1 MSLPAPPLATRS
13 RPFLLALLG
22 LGFPQ
27 LAAPLAGALPV
38 AAGTAPAKAASGAAA
53 AASKGVAPGVAI
65 PAAGVAMQP
74 CAAPQPGRYV
84 LMSQGNLPAGP
95 YAALLQE
102 TWSAD
107 GQIRGVRLQRTGR
120 EFSEAP
126 YTGKFD
132 PISLCRVRIQRTFGN
147 TVRQSQAVLDLN
159 GRPRY
164 SIGILPDVFAISR
177 WFQQPDT
184 ACTASLLN
192 GAVVSQQEGSNYRQG
207 GWKRNGTIQHERWN
221 NGTVRGIAISS
232 YGETVE
238 EATYRGTLQVAPDC
252 LATIQQRD
260 SLDIDWNYRGIVLAD
275 GSGYL
280 YLQTDKDDV
289 NVGYLERLRP

>member
-1 MSLPAPPLATRS
+1 MATRS
-13 RPFLLALLG
+13 RPSHLSLLLLG
-22 LGFPQ
+22 SPL
-27 LAAPLAGALPV
+27 LAAPLAGTLPV
-38 AAGTAPAKAASGAAA
+38 AAGTAPAKAAAGSGAPAA
-53 AASKGVAPGVAI
+53 KGVAPGAAI
-65 PAAGVAMQP
+65 PAAGVPLQP

-107 GQIRGVRLQRTGR
+107 GQIRGVRLQRTGH

-126 YTGKFD
+126 YTGRFE
-132 PISLCRVRIQRTFGN
+132 PISLCRVRIQRTFAN
-147 TVRQSQAVLDLN
+147 TLRQSQAVLDLN
-159 GRPRY
+159 GIPRY
-164 SIGILPDVFAISR
+164 SIGLLPDVFSISR
-177 WFQQPDT
+177 WFRQPNT

-192 GAVVSQQEGSNYRQG
+192 GAAVSQQEGANYRQG
-207 GWKRNGTIQHERWN
+207 AWRRNGTVQHERWN

-238 EATYRGTLQVAPDC
+238 EATYQGTLKVGPDC
-252 LATIQQRD
+252 LATIHQRD
-260 SLDIDWNYRGIVLAD
+260 SLDVDWNYRGIVLAD

-280 YLQTDKDDV
+280 YLQTDRDDL
-289 NVGYLERLRP
+289 NVGYIEHLRP

>member
-1 MSLPAPPLATRS
+1 LATRT

-38 AAGTAPAKAASGAAA
+38 AAGTAPAKAAAGTA
-53 AASKGVAPGVAI
+53 AASKAVAPGAAI
-65 PAAGVAMQP
+65 PAAGVPMQP

-107 GQIRGVRLQRTGR
+107 GQIRGVRLQRTGH

-126 YTGKFD
+126 YTGRFEA
-132 PISLCRVRIQRTFGN
+132 ISLCRVRIHRTFGN
-147 TVRQSQAVLDLN
+147 TIRQSQAVLDLN

-164 SIGILPDVFAISR
+164 SIGVQPDVFAISR

-232 YGETVE
+232 YGDTVE
-238 EATYRGTLQVAPDC
+238 EATYRGTLQVTPDC
-252 LATIQQRD
+252 LATIHQRD

>member
-1 MSLPAPPLATRS
+1 VP
-13 RPFLLALLG
+13 
-22 LGFPQ
+22 
-27 LAAPLAGALPV
+27 
-38 AAGTAPAKAASGAAA
+38 
-53 AASKGVAPGVAI
+53 
-65 PAAGVAMQP
+65 MQP

-107 GQIRGVRLQRTGR
+107 GQIRGVRLQRTGH
-120 EFSEAP
+120 EFSEAT
-126 YTGKFD
+126 YTGYFEA
-132 PISLCRVRIQRTFGN
+132 ISLCRVRIHRTFGN

-159 GRPRY
+159 GQPRY
-164 SIGILPDVFAISR
+164 SIGVLPDVFSISR
-177 WFQQPDT
+177 WFRQPET
-184 ACTASLLN
+184 ACSASLLN
-192 GAVVSQQEGSNYRQG
+192 GAMVSQQEGADYRQG
-207 GWKRNGTIQHERWN
+207 TWRRNGTVQHERWN
-221 NGTVRGIAISS
+221 NGTVRGIGISS

-252 LATIQQRD
+252 LATIHQRD

-280 YLQTDKDDV
+280 YIQTDRNDV
-289 NVGYLERLRP
+289 NVGYLEHLRP

>member
-1 MSLPAPPLATRS
+1 LATRT

-38 AAGTAPAKAASGAAA
+38 AAGTAPAKAAAGTA
-53 AASKGVAPGVAI
+53 AASKAVAPGAAI
-65 PAAGVAMQP
+65 PAAGVPMQP

-107 GQIRGVRLQRTGR
+107 GQIRGVRLQRTGH

-126 YTGKFD
+126 YTGRFEA
-132 PISLCRVRIQRTFGN
+132 ISLCRVRIHRTFGN
-147 TVRQSQAVLDLN
+147 TIRQSQAVLDLN

-164 SIGILPDVFAISR
+164 SIGVLPDVFAISR

-232 YGETVE
+232 YGDTVE

-252 LATIQQRD
+252 LATIHQRD

>member
-1 MSLPAPPLATRS
+1 
-13 RPFLLALLG
+13 
-22 LGFPQ
+22 
-27 LAAPLAGALPV
+27 
-38 AAGTAPAKAASGAAA
+38 
-53 AASKGVAPGVAI
+53 
-65 PAAGVAMQP
+65 
-74 CAAPQPGRYV
+74 
-84 LMSQGNLPAGP
+84 
-95 YAALLQE
+95 
-102 TWSAD
+102 
-107 GQIRGVRLQRTGR
+107 VRLQRTGH

-126 YTGKFD
+126 YTGRFEA
-132 PISLCRVRIQRTFGN
+132 ISLCRVRIHRTFGN
-147 TVRQSQAVLDLN
+147 TIRQSQAVLDLN

-164 SIGILPDVFAISR
+164 SIGVLPDVFAISR

-232 YGETVE
+232 YGDTVE
-238 EATYRGTLQVAPDC
+238 EATYRGTLQVTPDC
-252 LATIQQRD
+252 LATIHQRD

>member
-1 MSLPAPPLATRS
+1 MATRS
-13 RPFLLALLG
+13 RPPLLPLLW
-22 LGFPQ
+22 LGSS
-27 LAAPLAGALPV
+27 LLSAPLAGALPV
-38 AAGTAPAKAASGAAA
+38 AAGSAPAKASSGPGAAA

-65 PAAGVAMQP
+65 PAAGVPMQP

-107 GQIRGVRLQRTGR
+107 GQIRGVRLQRIGH

-126 YTGKFD
+126 YTGKFE
-132 PISLCRVRIQRTFGN
+132 PISLCRVRIQRTFDN

-159 GRPRY
+159 GHPRY
-164 SIGILPDVFAISR
+164 SIGVLPDVFAISR
-177 WFQQPDT
+177 WFQQPAT

-192 GAVVSQQEGSNYRQG
+192 GAVVSQQEGADYRQG
-207 GWKRNGTIQHERWN
+207 AWRRNGTVQHERWN
-221 NGTVRGIAISS
+221 NGIVRGIAISS
-232 YGETVE
+232 YGDTVE
-238 EATYRGTLQVAPDC
+238 EATYRGTMQVTPDC
-252 LATIQQRD
+252 LATIHQRD
-260 SLDIDWNYRGIVLAD
+260 SLDVDWNYRGIVLAD

-289 NVGYLERLRP
+289 NVGYLQHLRP

>member
-1 MSLPAPPLATRS
+1 MPPDPALATRS
-13 RPFLLALLG
+13 RPSLLSLLLLG
-22 LGFPQ
+22 YTLLG
-27 LAAPLAGALPV
+27 APLAGSLPV
-38 AAGTAPAKAASGAAA
+38 AAGSTQAKAASGSGEAAA
-53 AASKGVAPGVAI
+53 KGAAPGAAI
-65 PAAGVAMQP
+65 PAAGVPMQP

-107 GQIRGVRLQRTGR
+107 GQIRGVRLQRTGH

-126 YTGKFD
+126 YTGRFES
-132 PISLCRVRIQRTFGN
+132 ISLCRVRIQRTFAN
-147 TVRQSQAVLDLN
+147 TIRQSQAVLDLN

-164 SIGILPDVFAISR
+164 SIGLLPDVFSISR
-177 WFQQPDT
+177 WFQQPNT
-184 ACTASLLN
+184 ACAASLLN
-192 GAVVSQQEGSNYRQG
+192 GAAVSQQEGFNYSQG
-207 GWKRNGTIQHERWN
+207 SWRRNGTVQHERWN
-221 NGTVRGIAISS
+221 NGIVRGIAISS

-238 EATYRGTLQVAPDC
+238 EATYRGTLQVAPNC
-252 LATIQQRD
+252 LATIHQRD
-260 SLDIDWNYRGIVLAD
+260 SLDVDWNYRGIVLAD

-289 NVGYLERLRP
+289 NVGYIERLRP